1 MILSGQSV
9 ISRVYT
15 SRFGNGQDIC
25 IVLVGKTGVG
35 KSASGNTILGERIFV
50 SEARATLVT
59 KQSSFE
65 SRMINRKQICV
76 VDTPGLY
83 DTQLSSEEV
92 MNEIVNGIKLAAPGP
107 HVFLLVI
114 AIGRFTKEDRN
125 IVGLIHTTFG
135 REVLRH
141 MMVLFTRADD
151 LEESTIEDYIKEAPE
166 LKEVINACTG
176 KYHILN
182 NREKADHTQV
192 DELMKKIEAMIKQ
205 NHNRYYSHNLFTKSD
220 ELNNAKR
227 SMKEK
232 DADLKSEVRI
242 QKSEKA
248 LVQKKRTKRN
258 KITAFREGMNK
269 SSCSIL

>member
-1 MILSGQSV
+1 MS
-9 ISRVYT
+9 
-15 SRFGNGQDIC
+15 QDIC
-25 IVLVGKTGVG
+25 IVLVGKTGAG

-50 SEARATLVT
+50 SEARTALVT
-59 KQSSFE
+59 KKSSFE

-83 DTQLSSEEV
+83 DTSLSSEEV
-92 MNEIVNGIKLAAPGP
+92 LNEIVNGIRLAAPGP

-114 AIGRFTKEDRN
+114 AIGRFTKEDRQ
-125 IVGLIHTTFG
+125 IAGLIHTTFG
-135 REVLRH
+135 QEVLRH

-151 LEESTIEDYIKEAPE
+151 LEHRTVEDYIAEAPE
-166 LKEVINACTG
+166 LKKVIDSCKG
-176 KYHILN
+176 KYHIFN
-182 NREKADHTQV
+182 NREKSDRTQV
-192 DELMKKIEAMIKQ
+192 DELMRKIEAMIKQ
-205 NHNRYYSHNLFTKSD
+205 NHNSYYSHHMFTKSD
-220 ELNNAKR
+220 ELNRARR
-227 SMKEK
+227 SKKEK
-232 DADLKSEVRI
+232 DADLKSEVKS

>member
-1 MILSGQSV
+1 MS
-9 ISRVYT
+9 
-15 SRFGNGQDIC
+15 QDIC

-50 SEARATLVT
+50 SEARAALVT

-83 DTQLSSEEV
+83 DTSLSSEEV
-92 MNEIVNGIKLAAPGP
+92 LNEIANGIRLAAPGP

-151 LEESTIEDYIKEAPE
+151 LEDRTVEDYIKEAPE
-166 LKEVINACTG
+166 LRLVIDSCKG
-176 KYHILN
+176 KYHIFN
-182 NREKADHTQV
+182 NRDTSDRTQV
-192 DELMKKIEAMIKQ
+192 DELMRKIEAMIKQ
-205 NHNRYYSHNLFTKSD
+205 NHNSYYSHHMFTKSD
-220 ELNNAKR
+220 ELNRARR
-227 SMKEK
+227 SKKEK
-232 DADLKSEVRI
+232 DADLKSEVKS

-248 LVQKKRTKRN
+248 LAQKKRTKRN
-258 KITAFREGMNK
+258 KIAAFREGMNK